1 MIKRSSLR
9 RGDMRAHPCFV
20 HRPIRKNL
28 ESRFCRVDHAFGGL
42 CFAKAMTAM
51 ADKHSEDAY
60 GAQREQAMGKATA
73 QRKGDSEARV
83 VALPADFRL
92 AELADVKA
100 ALIEAFDAPVVHID
114 GAGVERVD
122 TAALQLLVVFRREA
136 AVRGQS
142 SAWQGVSAVM
152 RDAAALLGVA
162 QVLELP
168 APMPA

>member
-1 MIKRSSLR
+1 
-9 RGDMRAHPCFV
+9 
-20 HRPIRKNL
+20 
-28 ESRFCRVDHAFGGL
+28 
-42 CFAKAMTAM
+42 
-51 ADKHSEDAY
+51 
-60 GAQREQAMGKATA
+60 MGKATA